1 MLDPYNESRNT
12 YLINS
17 SMKNIILIIFL
28 FFPLIVL
35 SDNRE
40 QNELN
45 LLTWADYIKPEIIKQ
60 FEQETGVKV
69 NSTYVD
75 SHYSLE
81 AKIIAINNEYDV
93 TVPSLAPFFMRQVQ
107 FNLFQPLNHE
117 LLSNY
122 QYIDPKIIAFEKNS
136 NNSNNFA
143 VPFMID
149 TVGLGYNYNKII
161 TRMPNAPLDS
171 LKLVFDPE
179 IAKNF
184 AECGIELVDS
194 SEEIFALALIYLGLD
209 PNSESQEDLQKASNI
224 LNKIRPFIRNIN
236 SSLYFNNLG
245 EGDNCLVIGY
255 SGDVVHAEK
264 MSQLSGKNLDIRYI
278 LPKEGSILTL
288 DLLAIPVNAPHKE
301 NAYKFI
307 NFILRPQINA
317 EIANAIGF
325 TSPNMASYP
334 LIRKELIEN
343 PNIYPFQH
351 NSHKFYTLKIPN
363 SSFNRLRNR
372 AWMKFLSGEE

>member
-1 MLDPYNESRNT
+1 
-12 YLINS
+12 
-17 SMKNIILIIFL
+17 MKKIILYIIL
-28 FFPLIVL
+28 FFPLTIL
-35 SDNRE
+35 SADNN
-40 QNELN
+40 QNVLN
-45 LLTWADYIKPEIIKQ
+45 LLTWADYIKPDIIKK
-60 FEQETGVKV
+60 FEQQTGIKV

-81 AKIIAINNEYDV
+81 AKIIAINNEYDI
-93 TVPSLAPFFMRQVQ
+93 TLPSLAPFFMRQVQ
-107 FNLFQPLNHE
+107 FNLFQPLNHQAIP
-117 LLSNY
+117 NY
-122 QYIDPKIIAFEKNS
+122 KYIDPKIIDFEIKANKS
-136 NNSNNFA
+136 NDYA

-149 TVGLGYNYNKII
+149 TVGLGYNYSKII
-161 TRMPNAPLDS
+161 SKMPNAPLNS
-171 LKLVFDPE
+171 LNLVFDPE

-184 AECGIELVDS
+184 AECGIEFLDS

-209 PNSESQEDLQKASNI
+209 PNSESEEDLQKAFNVLS
-224 LNKIRPFIRNIN
+224 KIRPYIRNI
-236 SSLYFNNLG
+236 SGSLYFNNLG
-245 EGDNCLVIGY
+245 SDDNCLVLGY
-255 SGDVVHAEK
+255 SGDVVHAQKIAE
-264 MSQLSGKNLDIRYI
+264 QSGKNLDIRYV

-288 DLLAIPVNAPHKE
+288 DLLAIPVNAPHKD

-307 NFILRPQINA
+307 NFILQPEINA

-334 LIRKELIEN
+334 LIRKDLIDN

-351 NSHKFYTLKIPN
+351 NLTKFYTLKIPK